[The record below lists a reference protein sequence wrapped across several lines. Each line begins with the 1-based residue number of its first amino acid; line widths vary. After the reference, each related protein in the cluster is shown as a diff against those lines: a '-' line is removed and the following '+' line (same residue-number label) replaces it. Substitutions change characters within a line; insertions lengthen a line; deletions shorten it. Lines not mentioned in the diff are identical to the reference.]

1 MKNKCQWREISTGFL
16 LFDATV
22 PSGAI
27 IIWSGAS
34 DAIPSGYV
42 LCDGQNNTPDLRNR
56 FIIGAGSSY
65 NVGSTGG
72 STSHSHYFNTT
83 IQMYGSYNYIT
94 NSAPGAL
101 SGQTTVSSTTTLPP
115 YYALCYI
122 MKTYPVE
129 E

>member
-1 MKNKCQWREISTGFL
+1 MYYRFWIIIVY
-16 LFDATV
+16 DASV

-27 IIWSGAS
+27 LIWSGAS
-34 DAIPSGYV
+34 NAIPSGYV
-42 LCDGQNNTPDLRNR
+42 LCDGQNGTPDLRNR

-65 NVGSTGG
+65 SVGSTGG
-72 STSHSHYFNTT
+72 STSHSHGFNIKTYSSLGGT
-83 IQMYGSYNYIT
+83 SGAGDSGNGCHPQ
-94 NSAPGAL
+94 NSPIVSA
-101 SGQTTVSSTTTLPP
+101 TVLPP

>member
-27 IIWSGAS
+27 LIWSGAV

-72 STSHSHYFNTT
+72 STSHNHSLGIYGYPSSHTGWDSGAYDLN
-83 IQMYGSYNYIT
+83 QRST
-94 NSAPGAL
+94 N
-101 SGQTTVSSTTTLPP
+101 STTTLPP